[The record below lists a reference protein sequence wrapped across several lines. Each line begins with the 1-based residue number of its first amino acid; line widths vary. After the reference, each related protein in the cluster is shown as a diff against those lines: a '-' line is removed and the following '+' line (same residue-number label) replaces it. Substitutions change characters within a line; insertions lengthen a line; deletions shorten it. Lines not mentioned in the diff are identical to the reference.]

1 MIIFNKKG
9 NKTIDIESLLKLEM
23 NPSFKFYIIKNLQ
36 LLKSL
41 INSQLI
47 NEDISAL
54 FSPQKNEIYIPFLVF
69 LIRNM
74 SSINCINYENANI
87 PIYEYI
93 SITVRNIIEDIK
105 NKEKGNK

>member
-41 INSQLI
+41 INS
-47 NEDISAL
+47 
-54 FSPQKNEIYIPFLVF
+54 
-69 LIRNM
+69 
-74 SSINCINYENANI
+74 
-87 PIYEYI
+87 
-93 SITVRNIIEDIK
+93 
-105 NKEKGNK
+105 